1 MTQDGGSRTI
11 VLRNTRDE
19 WGQRHLI
26 AYVDAE
32 GVPHIDGHDMG
43 LGTTMVSG
51 DGEYEWWS
59 VYSVDDIPA
68 IVALLDG
75 NANDNVLDLLESR
88 WTGERNGELE
98 RRLSDSGFL
107 KGRKVWS

>member
-1 MTQDGGSRTI
+1 MTHDGESRTI
-11 VLRNTRDE
+11 VLQNMRDE
-19 WGQRHLI
+19 RGQRYLT

-32 GVPHIDGHDMG
+32 GDLRIDGHDMG
-43 LGTTMVSG
+43 SGTAMVSG

-59 VYSVDDIPA
+59 VYSADDLPA

-75 NANDNVLDLLESR
+75 NPSDNVLDLLESR
-88 WTGERNGELE
+88 WTGERAGELE